1 MTDYAQELTVRP
13 PFMHIKIESY
23 ATLSTEKA
31 NLPGVV
37 QMIDKLEEIR
47 LLLTETL
54 DSNHTK
60 GGCLRYCAY
69 LRMNSHYFQVL
80 KLWNL
85 PEDNN
90 HKLHNQYLKHSD
102 SEAQRELIIQALYA

>member
-37 QMIDKLEEIR
+37 QLIDKLEEIR
-47 LLLTETL
+47 ILLTETL
-54 DSNHTK
+54 DSNNTK
-60 GGCLRYCAY
+60 GDCLRYCSHFKI
-69 LRMNSHYFQVL
+69 NFHYFQVL

-102 SEAQRELIIQALYA
+102 SETHRELII